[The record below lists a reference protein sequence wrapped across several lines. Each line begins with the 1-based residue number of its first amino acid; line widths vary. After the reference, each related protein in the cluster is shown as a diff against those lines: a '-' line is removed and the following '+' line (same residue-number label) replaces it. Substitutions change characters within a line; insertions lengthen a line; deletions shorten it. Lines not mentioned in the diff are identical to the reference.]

1 MVRLPTIKFLFD
13 GGEIVECGSHEELM
27 AQNGK
32 YAQMYRVQAK
42 KYAMQMSI

>member
-1 MVRLPTIKFLFD
+1 MRLPTIKFLFD

-32 YAQMYRVQAK
+32 YARMDRFNQTINQQK
-42 KYAMQMSI
+42 KES

>member
-1 MVRLPTIKFLFD
+1 LATNHIYIF
-13 GGEIVECGSHEELM
+13 CSGSLIEGNSHDELM

-42 KYAMQMSI
+42 KYRTAEA